1 MTRSN
6 IAYDLLQ
13 ATKNSSKSLGNNK
26 VQEVRQIYFLICNS
40 CYWSASY
47 FGVDDLCTLLTHYSP
62 VMYAIHIILEL
73 LPISTDESFRIEY
86 SQIRGIAIE
95 FL

>member
-1 MTRSN
+1 
-6 IAYDLLQ
+6 
-13 ATKNSSKSLGNNK
+13 
-26 VQEVRQIYFLICNS
+26 
-40 CYWSASY
+40 
-47 FGVDDLCTLLTHYSP
+47 
-62 VMYAIHIILEL
+62 MYAIHIILEL

>member
-26 VQEVRQIYFLICNS
+26 VQKVRQIYFLICNS

-47 FGVDDLCTLLTHYSP
+47 FGVDDLESLSAP
-62 VMYAIHIILEL
+62 SSHIIHL
-73 LPISTDESFRIEY
+73 SCMQFT
-86 SQIRGIAIE
+86 
-95 FL
+95 